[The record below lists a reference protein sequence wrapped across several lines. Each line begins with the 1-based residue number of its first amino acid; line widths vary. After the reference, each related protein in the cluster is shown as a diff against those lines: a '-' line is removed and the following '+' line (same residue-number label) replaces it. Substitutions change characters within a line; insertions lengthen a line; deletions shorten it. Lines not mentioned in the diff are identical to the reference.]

1 MNLQTTSLSTVLW
14 VTAMVAVMVFLLP
27 WADRLVS
34 RKLGINLHGG
44 MSEHPDADRLLRR
57 RQALLTIGFLIY
69 LSAFGYLVFFSR
81 DVSSNYA
88 VHVSFL
94 TDLRDAFSTDHG
106 FSDVLRRIFT
116 EGFASAFANVK
127 LVRPEDL
134 VQFLLNMM
142 LFIPMG
148 YLLPYVFRWFRAHVK
163 IRPVGVCFLISF
175 AVENMQLLFRRGLYD
190 LDDLFSN
197 TLGGLIGQ
205 LLYISVAYVVT
216 HPDWRKELRLYRL
229 WKRKSR
235 RRILYPFRRNLGPG
249 RIVLR
254 ATDGQA
260 VWDFYVEK
268 LGFRPVCRLGSEES
282 VWTGF
287 LFQAGG
293 AQVEFLCSNQ
303 EEELGEQYLT
313 LFAEKLPQICSRLQS
328 SGIQVET
335 YEEDPF
341 TGFRQLRFTGPDHV
355 QITLVENF

>member
-44 MSEHPDADRLLRR
+44 MSEHPDADCLLRR
-57 RQALLTIGFLIY
+57 RQALLTLGFLIY

-81 DVSSNYA
+81 DASSNYA

-106 FSDVLRRIFT
+106 FSDVLRRVFT

-175 AVENMQLLFRRGLYD
+175 AVENLQLLFRRGLYD